1 MTESRHV
8 RLFFLFRNNITH
20 CFQFSSMNL
29 TTVITIASLTL
40 TSIAFYYLWLNQ
52 QQLAVEIQ
60 QLRVSQACFAPGGGD
75 ISEQHT
81 AIRHRRHEMGD
92 DDAVVNPQ
100 ILRHRVAQIRS
111 TTDLAHACG
120 ARTEEQSCSS
130 EEEGGSSESSEDES
144 GEEDSCDEENGT
156 SEEEDEAEGGVGEE
170 CERGMSSSAAPDTTV
185 AMNAEVSAPSSSTA
199 AEVNLDAA
207 VLEGNDMHSNP
218 SHASELETPETLEA
232 TSVVQSCLEDAT
244 MDVVQKQ
251 IESMDWKDGH
261 VQNKDEI
268 VDASFIPSLTDL
280 ETTQLSLRHKT
291 VKELKD
297 FCQKRSIAITKST
310 GYKTKSELID
320 SILAM
325 LQQQQTAIDKST
337 AEESVAV
344 SSEESALSVE

>member
-1 MTESRHV
+1 
-8 RLFFLFRNNITH
+8 
-20 CFQFSSMNL
+20 MNL

-75 ISEQHT
+75 VSEQHT

-111 TTDLAHACG
+111 TADLVHACG
-120 ARTEEQSCSS
+120 GTRTEEQSCSS
-130 EEEGGSSESSEDES
+130 EEEGGSSSEDES
-144 GEEDSCDEENGT
+144 GEVDSGDEDSG
-156 SEEEDEAEGGVGEE
+156 SSEEDEEDDDDTEGGVGKE
-170 CERGMSSSAAPDTTV
+170 CDLSSSAAPDTTTV
-185 AMNAEVSAPSSSTA
+185 NTEASEASTNPMAADVDASDAAM
-199 AEVNLDAA
+199 LDA
-207 VLEGNDMHSNP
+207 HSNP
-218 SHASELETPETLEA
+218 SDTSELETPEA
-232 TSVVQSCLEDAT
+232 TSSVVQSCLEDAT

-268 VDASFIPSLTDL
+268 VDTSFIPSLTDL
-280 ETTQLSLRHKT
+280 DTTQLSLRHKT

-320 SILAM
+320 SILTM